1 MNSKGGYF
9 VVELNLCILDISN
22 ILSIKMAYFHS
33 LATDHTADTVSLHLD
48 ITSDPYCGTAKLCYF
63 VVCP

>member
-9 VVELNLCILDISN
+9 VVEINLCILDISN

-33 LATDHTADTVSLHLD
+33 LATDHTAE
-48 ITSDPYCGTAKLCYF
+48 IPKLK
-63 VVCP
+63 VCDNEIPKLKV